1 MDTTDDGRMQPI
13 RPPRRPGPRPDL
25 EDALQI
31 LWRYKWS
38 IIAISLL
45 MLAVAVFVSRRQ
57 TPVYESEARV
67 LVVPID
73 LGTETGPEEPNLA
86 TEAQVLSSVA
96 VAIIVTE
103 RTESSEAPR
112 TLLGDLSVDQPTD
125 TDILEIAYRD
135 ADPETAR
142 DFANAFAQAYL
153 EYRESIADEAVA
165 QAREAIEL
173 ELETL
178 QRRLRTVERL
188 LAPLD
193 LDDPDRGSLQGE
205 QSLLQTLILQAQL
218 AQLQIPQE
226 VSVGRVIQPA
236 SIPSSPISPNHV
248 VNGAFGLVAG
258 LALGGG
264 LAFLRERTSGRVRTT
279 DEAEDYLGAPVL
291 GAIPRV
297 PQWRRRKRAFLVART
312 QWGSPAAEAYRI
324 LRASVL
330 SAVQGDGRSIVV
342 TSPHGGE
349 GKTATV
355 ANLAVVLAR
364 AGKRVSVV
372 SADLRRPRLHEFF
385 RANGDTG
392 LTDVLAGRA
401 SLDQAMQKITYATS
415 TAAERGSVSLWILP
429 SGRVPEN
436 PAELLSSPAMEQ
448 VLTALEGSSDIVLI
462 DVPPILPVS
471 DALVVATLAG
481 NVLLVIGPKSSNQT
495 AIVSARQ
502 RLDKVGAHIIGGVLN
517 GPDASSVQTYTY

>member
-1 MDTTDDGRMQPI
+1 
-13 RPPRRPGPRPDL
+13 
-25 EDALQI
+25 
-31 LWRYKWS
+31 
-38 IIAISLL
+38 
-45 MLAVAVFVSRRQ
+45 
-57 TPVYESEARV
+57 
-67 LVVPID
+67 
-73 LGTETGPEEPNLA
+73 
-86 TEAQVLSSVA
+86 
-96 VAIIVTE
+96 
-103 RTESSEAPR
+103 
-112 TLLGDLSVDQPTD
+112 
-125 TDILEIAYRD
+125 
-135 ADPETAR
+135 
-142 DFANAFAQAYL
+142 
-153 EYRESIADEAVA
+153 
-165 QAREAIEL
+165 
-173 ELETL
+173 
-178 QRRLRTVERL
+178 
-188 LAPLD
+188 
-193 LDDPDRGSLQGE
+193 
-205 QSLLQTLILQAQL
+205 
-218 AQLQIPQE
+218 
-226 VSVGRVIQPA
+226 
-236 SIPSSPISPNHV
+236 
-248 VNGAFGLVAG
+248 
-258 LALGGG
+258 
-264 LAFLRERTSGRVRTT
+264 
-279 DEAEDYLGAPVL
+279 
-291 GAIPRV
+291 V